1 MSSNPFITSFS
12 DALLTHVYD
21 LHTSDNV
28 DPHRYPEE
36 QQGFLRRLQS
46 FLRSSVQQLAHKLG
60 YVPIGN
66 APSAVPVLSQ
76 VICRSSGLNDLYE
89 SLGDEDSRRMLV
101 EILTF
106 RVLGYPR
113 VKLPQNQP
121 SFWAASNHIDRDLV
135 RERRTVAVGML
146 DGYLNKYDLRSDG
159 FPITLHAHHLNIQNT
174 FSLQQYGYTKNGKSI
189 QAEAGDVVID
199 GGGCWGDTALY
210 FAHRVGP
217 AGQVICFEFV
227 PENLKILRSNLELN
241 PELGPRVKIAEN
253 ALWDRSGDTLNFHGD
268 GPGTSVLGDQHNAMR
283 SVQTLSID
291 SLVEANGLQKVD
303 FIKLD
308 IEGAEPK
315 ALKGAEQT
323 IRRFRPKLAVSLYH
337 SLDDF
342 VEIPAYLRSLGLG
355 YEFYLD
361 HFTIHHEE
369 TVLFA
374 R

>member
-1 MSSNPFITSFS
+1 MGT
-12 DALLTHVYD
+12 
-21 LHTSDNV
+21 
-28 DPHRYPEE
+28 
-36 QQGFLRRLQS
+36 
-46 FLRSSVQQLAHKLG
+46 
-60 YVPIGN
+60 
-66 APSAVPVLSQ
+66 
-76 VICRSSGLNDLYE
+76 
-89 SLGDEDSRRMLV
+89 
-101 EILTF
+101 
-106 RVLGYPR
+106 
-113 VKLPQNQP
+113 
-121 SFWAASNHIDRDLV
+121 
-135 RERRTVAVGML
+135 L

-174 FSLQQYGYTKNGKSI
+174 FSLQQYGYSKNGKNI

-227 PENLKILRSNLELN
+227 PENLEILRSNLELN

-253 ALWDRSGDTLNFHGD
+253 ALWDRSGDTLNFDGK
-268 GPGTSVLGDQHNAMR
+268 GPGTSVMGDQQTAMR

-291 SLVEANGLQKVD
+291 SLVKANGLQRVD

-308 IEGAEPK
+308 IEGAELQ

-355 YEFYLD
+355 YEYYLD